1 MPLLSV
7 QYQRCI
13 SIESLLCSAAGHA
26 ELANSEA
33 CIRCRTWGFLIGLM
47 IRPLLFVSTIC
58 VGAEVLASP
67 ASETCKARLGAAQ
80 EQRDGVSCSLQSFAN
95 VCERSEPFPASRAGP
110 GTTLQCEEQQTGVVW
125 LMKTLPC
132 IVMTFYWG
140 QCGFRA
146 SGKRENWHTEEQ
158 LIHLGTDGSPVPE
171 RHDTV
176 ELIETLIAHCRQCGP
191 ALFVL

>member
-7 QYQRCI
+7 QNQRCI

-33 CIRCRTWGFLIGLM
+33 CIRCRTWAFLIGLR

-80 EQRDGVSCSLQSFAN
+80 EQRDGVGCSLQSFAN
-95 VCERSEPFPASRAGP
+95 VCERSEPSPASRAGP

-146 SGKRENWHTEEQ
+146 SGKRETGIQRN
-158 LIHLGTDGSPVPE
+158 S
-171 RHDTV
+171 
-176 ELIETLIAHCRQCGP
+176 
-191 ALFVL
+191 